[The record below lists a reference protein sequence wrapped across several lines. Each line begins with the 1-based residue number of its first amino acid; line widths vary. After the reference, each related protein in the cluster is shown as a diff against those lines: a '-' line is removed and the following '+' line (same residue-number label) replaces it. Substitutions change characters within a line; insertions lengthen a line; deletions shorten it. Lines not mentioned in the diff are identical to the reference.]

1 MIKITRDGNGFKVRL
16 GEAGDHLRMVVQAGS
31 TTEVNHAVNHY
42 YNTYPWQHGGTNHG
56 CPLCRMMMIEDRRR
70 EPA

>member
-16 GEAGDHLRMVVQAGS
+16 GEVGVIPTITVTANS
-31 TTEVNHAVNHY
+31 TVEINHVVNHY
-42 YNTYPWQHGGTNHG
+42 YNTHPWQHMDTNHG